1 MMDSVLNR
9 SRPGIGLLAILLA
22 LPQLSETIYTPVLP
36 AIAQGFDVSESMA
49 QLTMSIYF
57 VGFALDVLTWGWL
70 ADHWGR
76 RSTMLAGLLCY
87 GMGAAGAIISSEFM
101 LLLGARF
108 LLAFGISAG
117 SVVTQTVIRDCF
129 SGKALGKLCSTVG
142 AVISLSLAIGP
153 VLGSIGAMAGG
164 YQAVFIMLGG
174 TALLMSFWTG
184 LSLPETHPGQ
194 EPVKGNKGSLLVRM
208 IRDRKIRVYSVMVA
222 GANVVLFGYFTLGPF
237 LIKQIGFSASVF
249 GVTGVL
255 IAMGSA
261 LGAMF
266 NRKLLTRY
274 SGEQLIHWGSCLGV
288 LGAILQLMVTLFL
301 PSVPFMALLL
311 VIAPMV
317 LMVIAFGLI
326 VPNLLSSALSEYKDE
341 LGTAGAL
348 FGLSYYLLI
357 AAGLALVS
365 HHYVSAAVY
374 MPAVFLVIFLLMLM
388 IWSYY
393 HQHILRR

>member
-36 AIAQGFDVSESMA
+36 AIAQGFGVSESMA

-57 VGFALDVLTWGWL
+57 VGFALGVLTWGWL
-70 ADHWGR
+70 ADYLGR
-76 RSTMLAGLLCY
+76 RSAMLAGLLCY
-87 GMGAAGAIISSEFM
+87 GMGAAGAIFSSEFM

-108 LLAFGISAG
+108 LLAFGISVG

-129 SGKALGKLCSTVG
+129 NGKALGKLFSTVG

-153 VLGSIGAMAGG
+153 VLGSLGALAGG

-174 TALLMSFWTG
+174 TALFMTLWAG

-194 EPVKGNKGSLLVRM
+194 GAVRNNQGSLLARM

-237 LIKQIGFSASVF
+237 LVEQIGFCASVF

-266 NRKLLTRY
+266 NRRLLTRH
-274 SGEQLIHWGSCLGV
+274 SGDQLILRGCWLGL
-288 LGAILQLMVTLFL
+288 LGALLQLIVTLFL
-301 PSVPFMALLL
+301 PSIPWLALLSI
-311 VIAPMV
+311 IAPMV

-326 VPNLLSSALSEYKDE
+326 VPNLLSSALSEYKEE

-357 AAGLALVS
+357 AAGLTLVS
-365 HHYVSAAVY
+365 HHYVPVAGY

-388 IWSYY
+388 AWFHYQRSINKP
-393 HQHILRR
+393 

>member
-1 MMDSVLNR
+1 
-9 SRPGIGLLAILLA
+9 
-22 LPQLSETIYTPVLP
+22 
-36 AIAQGFDVSESMA
+36 
-49 QLTMSIYF
+49 MSIYF
-57 VGFALDVLTWGWL
+57 VGFALGVLTWGWL
-70 ADHWGR
+70 ADYWGR
-76 RSTMLAGLLCY
+76 RSAMLAGLLCY
-87 GMGAAGAIISSEFM
+87 GMGAAGAIVSSEFM
-101 LLLGARF
+101 LLLGVRF
-108 LLAFGISAG
+108 LLAFSISVG
-117 SVVTQTVIRDCF
+117 SIVTQTVIRDCF
-129 SGKALGKLCSTVG
+129 SGKALEKLFSTVG

-153 VLGSIGAMAGG
+153 VLGSLGALAGG
-164 YQAVFIMLGG
+164 YQTVFIMLGG
-174 TALLMSFWTG
+174 TAVIMSFWTG

-194 EPVKGNKGSLLVRM
+194 ESVKGNKGSLLVRM

-249 GVTGVL
+249 SLTGVL

-266 NRKLLTRY
+266 NRQLLTRH
-274 SGEQLIHWGSCLGV
+274 SGDQLILRGCWLGV
-288 LGAILQLMVTLFL
+288 LGALLQLIITFFL
-301 PSVPFMALLL
+301 PSEPFMALLM

-365 HHYVSAAVY
+365 HHYVSFAGY

-388 IWSYY
+388 IWFCYR
-393 HQHILRR
+393 QHILRR